1 MTRTKTAF
9 TGIGEFR
16 AARARERRFQILGS
30 TPLARSRDWLTPS
43 LCDRSLAS
51 PVWAAAHGE
60 ATQEIPTDW

>member
-30 TPLARSRDWLTPS
+30 TPLARSRGWLAPS

-51 PVWAAAHGE
+51 LV
-60 ATQEIPTDW
+60 